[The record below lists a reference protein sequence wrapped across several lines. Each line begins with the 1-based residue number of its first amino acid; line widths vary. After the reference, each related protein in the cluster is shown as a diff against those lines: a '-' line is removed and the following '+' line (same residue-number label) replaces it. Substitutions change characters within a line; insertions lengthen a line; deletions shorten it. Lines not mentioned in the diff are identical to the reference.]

1 MNDVDKM
8 VLTMKRK
15 VIAILLATLTILL
28 LSFCIVA
35 CDLNEPSVPDNSVYT
50 IQYTDESGTHK
61 VEVKNGEAFAFDA
74 VPTKVGY
81 NFAGLFDSKVGGTQ
95 YTDNFG
101 ASIMVFTDKRNMILF
116 PQFTPIE
123 YSVILNYDGA
133 EHSSSANFFEV
144 DYDSEIPALPCN
156 ITKDQMSFVGW
167 FTEPDGKGVQVADEN
182 GFFAKKNI
190 LNQTN
195 YDISSTEINLYAHF
209 IYDDCNVSIVL
220 PDGNVINKTVAY
232 GSAINQLEVPVGNQY
247 VVRFTTDYQ
256 RLNEFKG
263 LITEDIRLYV
273 VLGYRI
279 AFDTQ
284 TNLKVDS
291 IYATAGEN
299 VALPIPTGRKYD
311 KFLGWDYN
319 GQTHKGTFEMPQ
331 ANITMTAKWIP
342 SDWTYIYT
350 AEEFFAIS
358 NNLSGKYCLEN
369 DIVLD
374 NYKPRDNYIWGK
386 AANTDYTSLPS
397 GFTGILDGQNHTVTY
412 TLYIEANGQDCSKD
426 TGFGLFACARN
437 AKFLNLNIKA
447 SISGREHVND
457 SVRIY
462 RNYIG
467 SIVGW
472 SVNCTFE
479 NINVSGS
486 IRQQQCAQLAGAGG
500 VCGYARN
507 CSFKNCSNSA
517 TIFSGGRYVPAAGIS
532 ASNVNSNYDNCTNRG
547 SISVSQ
553 GNWWG
558 GIGGA
563 WTQKG
568 DIYCTRL

>member
-1 MNDVDKM
+1 MK
-8 VLTMKRK
+8 VLTMKKR
-15 VIAILLATLTILL
+15 VLTILL
-28 LSFCIVA
+28 AMLTIVLLSSCIVA
-35 CDLNEPSVPDNSVYT
+35 CDLKDSTVPDNSVYT

-61 VEVKNGEAFAFDA
+61 VEVKNGEAFAFDT

-81 NFAGLFDSKVGGTQ
+81 SFAGLFDSKVGGTQ

-101 ASIMVFTDKRNMILF
+101 ASIMVFTDKKNMILF

-123 YSVILNYDGA
+123 YSVILNFDGA
-133 EHSSSANFFEV
+133 EHSNYANFFEV
-144 DYDSEIPALPCN
+144 NYDSEIPALPCN
-156 ITKDQMSFVGW
+156 ITKDKMSFSGW
-167 FTEPDGKGVQVADEN
+167 FTEPDGKGVQVADES
-182 GFFAKKNI
+182 GFFVKKNI

-195 YDISSTEINLYAHF
+195 YDISSTEINLYACF
-209 IYDDCNVSIVL
+209 TYDDCNVSIVL
-220 PDGNVINKTVAY
+220 PDGNVVNRTVAY
-232 GSAINQLEVPVGNQY
+232 DSTIDQLEVPVDNQY

-256 RLNEFKG
+256 RFNEFTG
-263 LITEDIRLYV
+263 RITEDLRLYA

-291 IYATAGEN
+291 IYATAGEK
-299 VALPIPTGRKYD
+299 VELPIPTGRKYD
-311 KFLGWDYN
+311 QFLGWEYD
-319 GQTHKGTFEMPQ
+319 GQTYNDYFELK
-331 ANITMTAKWIP
+331 NENVTLTAKWVS

-358 NNLSGKYCLEN
+358 NNLAGKYCLEN
-369 DIVLD
+369 DIVLN
-374 NYKPRDNYIWGK
+374 NYTPRDNHIWGR
-386 AANTDYTSLPS
+386 AANTDYTALPN
-397 GFTGILDGQNHTVTY
+397 GFTGILDGQNHTITY
-412 TLYIEANGQDCSKD
+412 SLYMEANGDYGNND

-437 AKFLNLNIKA
+437 ATFKNLNIQA
-447 SISGREHVND
+447 TISGREHVDD

-467 SIVGW
+467 AIAGW
-472 SVNCTFE
+472 TVNCTFE
-479 NINVSGS
+479 NIRVSGS
-486 IRQQQCAQLAGAGG
+486 IRQQQCAQLAGTGG

-507 CSFKNCSNSA
+507 CTFRNCSNSA

-532 ASNVNSNYDNCTNRG
+532 AGNVNSNYTNCSNSG
-547 SISVSQ
+547 GIAVSQ
-553 GNWWG
+553 GSWV

>member
-1 MNDVDKM
+1 MKRNKTILILTVACALLLCAVLLSACGNNDVPPKDD
-8 VLTMKRK
+8 
-15 VIAILLATLTILL
+15 TI
-28 LSFCIVA
+28 
-35 CDLNEPSVPDNSVYT
+35 YT

-61 VEVKNGEAFAFDA
+61 VEVKTGEAFAFDA

-101 ASIMVFTDKRNMILF
+101 ASIMVFTDKKNMILF

-123 YSVILNYDGA
+123 YSVILNFGGA
-133 EHSSSANFFEV
+133 EHSNYASFYEV

-156 ITKDQMSFVGW
+156 ITNNQMSFVGW
-167 FTEPDGKGVQVADEN
+167 FTEPDGKGVQVADAS
-182 GFFAKKNI
+182 GFIAKKNI

-195 YDISSTEINLYAHF
+195 YDISLTEINLYAHF
-209 IYDDCNVSIVL
+209 TYDDCNVSIVL

-232 GSAINQLEVPVGNQY
+232 DSAIDQLEVPVGNQY

-256 RLNEFKG
+256 RFNEFTG
-263 LITEDIRLYV
+263 RITEDIRLYV

-291 IYATAGEN
+291 IYAIAGEK
-299 VALPIPTGRKYD
+299 VELPIPTGRKYD
-311 KFLGWDYN
+311 QFLGWDYN
-319 GQTHKGTFEMPQ
+319 GQTYNGTFEMPQ
-331 ANITMTAKWIP
+331 DNITMTAKWIS

-350 AEEFFAIS
+350 AEDFFAIS
-358 NNLSGKYCLEN
+358 DNLAGKYCLEN

-374 NYKPRDNYIWGK
+374 NYTPRDNYIWGK
-386 AANTDYTSLPS
+386 AANTDYASLPS
-397 GFTGILDGQNHTVTY
+397 GFTGILEGQNHTITY
-412 TLYIEANGQDCSKD
+412 TMYMVGNGQNNSKD

-437 AKFLNLNIKA
+437 ATFKDLNIQA
-447 SISGREHVND
+447 TISGREHVDD

-467 SIVGW
+467 AIAGW
-472 SVNCTFE
+472 TVNCTFE
-479 NINVSGS
+479 NISVSGS
-486 IRQQQCAQLAGAGG
+486 IRQQQCAQLAGTGG

-507 CSFKNCSNSA
+507 CTFKNCSNSA

-532 ASNVNSNYDNCTNRG
+532 ASNVNSNYTNCSNTG

-553 GNWWG
+553 GNWV